1 MEYYL
6 HFSLTRADILVK
18 QRKPTVALQT
28 LEQAMLKY
36 ETAETGSEEVI
47 YVYTGTYIHVYIH
60 DSYTSGID
68 IDIYVQIL
76 ANMITPMPIRT
87 CA

>member
-1 MEYYL
+1 M
-6 HFSLTRADILVK
+6 
-18 QRKPTVALQT
+18 ALQT